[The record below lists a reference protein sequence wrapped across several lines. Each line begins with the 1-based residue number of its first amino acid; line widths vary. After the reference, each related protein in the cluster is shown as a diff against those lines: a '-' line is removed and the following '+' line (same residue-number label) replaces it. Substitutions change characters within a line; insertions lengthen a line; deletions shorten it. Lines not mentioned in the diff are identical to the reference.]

1 MPDAGRVITGLAKGV
16 VLRGPGEGTRALSD
30 RVKQA
35 LFATLESELDDVWP
49 VPLLDLF
56 AGSGAVGIEAL
67 SRGAP
72 RVVFVERNADATR
85 VIAENLRRARLDG
98 GEIVRGDALRYLERG
113 LLAGDAAP
121 ATVRRG
127 TGPAGAAARVATPSP
142 PPATP
147 FGIAVIDPPYADT
160 AALEAAL
167 VQLGDPSRGWL
178 RDDAVVVA
186 KHFWRDAP
194 PERVGDLRRGRVR
207 RFGETA
213 LSFYGRDLREPGGS
227 EA

>member
-1 MPDAGRVITGLAKGV
+1 MPDAGRVITGTAKGV

-35 LFATLESELDDVWP
+35 LFATLESELEDVWP

-72 RVVFVERNADATR
+72 RVVFVERSPGAAR
-85 VIAENLRRARLDG
+85 VIAENLRRARLEG
-98 GEIVRGDALRYLERG
+98 GEVVRGDALRYLERG
-113 LLAGDAAP
+113 LGHASGTPPTAA
-121 ATVRRG
+121 TRG
-127 TGPAGAAARVATPSP
+127 
-142 PPATP
+142 PATP
-147 FGIAVIDPPYADT
+147 FGIAFIDPPYADT
-160 AALEAAL
+160 AALEATLA
-167 VQLGDPSRGWL
+167 QLGDPSHGWL
-178 RDDAVVVA
+178 RDDVVVVA

-194 PERVGDLRRGRVR
+194 PERIGDLRRDRVR
-207 RFGETA
+207 RFGETV
-213 LSFYGRDLREPGGS
+213 LSFYRRDVPAPGGP

>member
-1 MPDAGRVITGLAKGV
+1 MSSMPDAGRVITGFAKGV
-16 VLRGPGEGTRALSD
+16 VLRGPGEGTRPLSD

-35 LFATLESELDDVWP
+35 LFATLESELQDVWP

-56 AGSGAVGIEAL
+56 AGSGAIGIEAL

-72 RVVFVERNADATR
+72 RVVFVERSPDAAR
-85 VIAENLRRARLDG
+85 VIAENLRRARLPG
-98 GEIVRGDALRYLERG
+98 GEIVRGDAVRFLTRG
-113 LLAGDAAP
+113 RGPDEDADEESP
-121 ATVRRG
+121 AAFG
-127 TGPAGAAARVATPSP
+127 VA
-142 PPATP
+142 
-147 FGIAVIDPPYADT
+147 VVDPPYAAG

-167 VQLGDPSRGWL
+167 LQLGDAARRWL

-194 PERVGDLRRGRVR
+194 PEQAGDLRRQRVR

-213 LSFYGRDLREPGGS
+213 LSFYRRDVPGAGGT
-227 EA
+227 AA

>member
-1 MPDAGRVITGLAKGV
+1 MPDAGRVITGTAKGV

-35 LFATLESELDDVWP
+35 LFATLESELDGVWP

-72 RVVFVERNADATR
+72 RVVFVERSADAAR
-85 VIAENLRRARLDG
+85 VIAENLRRARLG
-98 GEIVRGDALRYLERG
+98 GGAIVRGDAVRFLEHGRG
-113 LLAGDAAP
+113 AGAEAE
-121 ATVRRG
+121 G
-127 TGPAGAAARVATPSP
+127 GPAATFGVA
-142 PPATP
+142 
-147 FGIAVIDPPYADT
+147 VVDPPYGAT

-167 VQLGDPSRGWL
+167 LQLGDPARGWL

-194 PERVGDLRRGRVR
+194 PEQAGDLRRHRVR

-213 LSFYGRDLREPGGS
+213 LTFYRRDLPGPGGTG
-227 EA
+227 A

>member
-1 MPDAGRVITGLAKGV
+1 MPDAGRVITGTAKGV

-35 LFATLESELDDVWP
+35 LFATLESALQDVWP

-72 RVVFVERNADATR
+72 RVVFVERSPDAAR
-85 VIAENLRRARLDG
+85 VIAENLRRARVSG

-113 LLAGDAAP
+113 FVDRTVAVNAGP
-121 ATVRRG
+121 AT
-127 TGPAGAAARVATPSP
+127 A
-142 PPATP
+142 
-147 FGIAVIDPPYADT
+147 FGVAVIDPPYADT
-160 AALEAAL
+160 AALAAAL

-194 PERVGDLRRGRVR
+194 PERFGDLRRDRVR
-207 RFGETA
+207 RFGETV
-213 LSFYGRDLREPGGS
+213 LSFYRRDPDASIGDD
-227 EA
+227 A

>member
-1 MPDAGRVITGLAKGV
+1 MPDAGRVITGTARGV

-35 LFATLESELDDVWP
+35 LFAMLESELEAVWP
-49 VPLLDLF
+49 VPVLDLF

-72 RVVFVERNADATR
+72 RVVFVERSAEAVR
-85 VIAENLRRARLDG
+85 VIAENLRRARVEG

-113 LLAGDAAP
+113 GRAG
-121 ATVRRG
+121 T
-127 TGPAGAAARVATPSP
+127 AGSSGASV
-142 PPATP
+142 
-147 FGIAVIDPPYADT
+147 FGVVVIDPPYADT
-160 AALEAAL
+160 AAPGAAL
-167 VQLGDPSRGWL
+167 VQLGDPRLGWL

-186 KHFWRDAP
+186 KHFWRDVP
-194 PERVGDLRRGRVR
+194 PDRAGDLLRQRVR

-213 LSFYGRDLREPGGS
+213 LSFYRRDVRASGEPV
-227 EA
+227 A

>member
-1 MPDAGRVITGLAKGV
+1 MPDAGRVITGTAKGV

-35 LFATLESELDDVWP
+35 LFATLESELGDVWP
-49 VPLLDLF
+49 VSLLDLF

-72 RVVFVERNADATR
+72 RVVFVERSPDAAR
-85 VIAENLRRARLDG
+85 VIAENLRRARVGG

-113 LLAGDAAP
+113 FANGTAAP
-121 ATVRRG
+121 G
-127 TGPAGAAARVATPSP
+127 TAAGGPAGNTAAATRG
-142 PPATP
+142 PATA
-147 FGIAVIDPPYADT
+147 FGIAMIDPPYADT
-160 AALEAAL
+160 TAMEAAL

-194 PERVGDLRRGRVR
+194 PERVGDLLRNRVR

-213 LSFYGRDLREPGGS
+213 LSFYRRAVDAPRGDPP
-227 EA
+227 

>member
-1 MPDAGRVITGLAKGV
+1 MPDAGRVITGTAKGV

-35 LFATLESELDDVWP
+35 LFATLESELDDVWL

-72 RVVFVERNADATR
+72 RAVFVERNQDAAR
-85 VIAENLRRARLDG
+85 VIAENLRRVRLDG

-113 LLAGDAAP
+113 LAGATADRATAAGPATAARGTAP
-121 ATVRRG
+121 AAATG
-127 TGPAGAAARVATPSP
+127 GPAE
-142 PPATP
+142 P
-147 FGIAVIDPPYADT
+147 FGIAVIDPPYADS
-160 AALEAAL
+160 AALEASL
-167 VQLGDPSRGWL
+167 VQLGDPLRGWL

-194 PERVGDLRRGRVR
+194 PERVGDLHRDRVR

-213 LSFYGRDLREPGGS
+213 LSFYRRDVPVPGVP

>member
-1 MPDAGRVITGLAKGV
+1 MPDAGRVITGTAKGV

-49 VPLLDLF
+49 VSLLDLF

-72 RVVFVERNADATR
+72 RVVFVERSPDAAR

-98 GEIVRGDALRYLERG
+98 GEIIRGDALRYLERG
-113 LLAGDAAP
+113 LGAGSATADP
-121 ATVRRG
+121 AT
-127 TGPAGAAARVATPSP
+127 A
-142 PPATP
+142 

-167 VQLGDPSRGWL
+167 LHLGDPSRGWL

-213 LSFYGRDLREPGGS
+213 LSFYRRDESSPGGP
-227 EA
+227 EM

>member
-1 MPDAGRVITGLAKGV
+1 MPDAGRVITGTAKGV
-16 VLRGPGEGTRALSD
+16 ILRGPGEGTRALSD

-35 LFATLESELDDVWP
+35 LFATLESELQDVWP
-49 VPLLDLF
+49 VPVLDLF

-72 RVVFVERNADATR
+72 HVVFVERSPDAAR
-85 VIAENLRRARLDG
+85 VIGENLRRARLDG

-113 LLAGDAAP
+113 L
-121 ATVRRG
+121 
-127 TGPAGAAARVATPSP
+127 GAAAATPRSDT
-142 PPATP
+142 A

-194 PERVGDLRRGRVR
+194 PERVGDLRRDRVR

-213 LSFYGRDLREPGGS
+213 LSFYRRDLPGTERPG
-227 EA
+227 A

>member
-1 MPDAGRVITGLAKGV
+1 MPDAGRVITGTAKGV

-35 LFATLESELDDVWP
+35 LFASLESELDDVWP

-72 RVVFVERNADATR
+72 RVVFVERSPDAAR

-113 LLAGDAAP
+113 LGADAAA
-121 ATVRRG
+121 AT
-127 TGPAGAAARVATPSP
+127 ATPGL
-142 PPATP
+142 AA
-147 FGIAVIDPPYADT
+147 FGVVVIDPPYADT
-160 AALEAAL
+160 AALEQELATAL
-167 VQLGDPSRGWL
+167 GLRVTLAPKRRGGSLTLHYASLDQLD
-178 RDDAVVVA
+178 
-186 KHFWRDAP
+186 
-194 PERVGDLRRGRVR
+194 RVLALLRRG
-207 RFGETA
+207 
-213 LSFYGRDLREPGGS
+213 
-227 EA
+227 

>member
-1 MPDAGRVITGLAKGV
+1 MPDAGRVITGTAKGV
-16 VLRGPGEGTRALSD
+16 VLRGAGEGTRALSD

-35 LFATLESELDDVWP
+35 LFASLESELDDVWP

-72 RVVFVERNADATR
+72 RVVFVERSPDAAR

-113 LLAGDAAP
+113 LGADAAA
-121 ATVRRG
+121 ATA
-127 TGPAGAAARVATPSP
+127 TPGPA
-142 PPATP
+142 P
-147 FGIAVIDPPYADT
+147 FGVAVIDPPYADA
-160 AALEAAL
+160 AALEASL
-167 VQLGDPSRGWL
+167 VQLGDPALGWL

-194 PERVGDLRRGRVR
+194 PERVGDLRRDRLR

-213 LSFYGRDLREPGGS
+213 LTFYRRDVVAKGRPET
-227 EA
+227 

>member
-1 MPDAGRVITGLAKGV
+1 MPDAGRVITGVAKGV
-16 VLRGPGEGTRALSD
+16 TLRGPGDGTRALSD

-35 LFATLESELDDVWP
+35 LFATLESELDDLWP
-49 VPLLDLF
+49 ATLLDLF

-72 RVVFVERNADATR
+72 RVVFVERSPQAAR
-85 VIAENLRRARLDG
+85 VIAENLRRARLEG

-113 LLAGDAAP
+113 SQ
-121 ATVRRG
+121 
-127 TGPAGAAARVATPSP
+127 AGAAGSG
-142 PPATP
+142 PAHP
-147 FGIAVIDPPYADT
+147 FGAAVIDPPYADT
-160 AALEAAL
+160 AALVASL
-167 VQLGDPSRGWL
+167 VQLGDPARGWL

-194 PERVGDLRRGRVR
+194 PERLGDLRRDRVR

-213 LSFYGRDLREPGGS
+213 LSFYRRDVPQPGRPG
-227 EA
+227 A